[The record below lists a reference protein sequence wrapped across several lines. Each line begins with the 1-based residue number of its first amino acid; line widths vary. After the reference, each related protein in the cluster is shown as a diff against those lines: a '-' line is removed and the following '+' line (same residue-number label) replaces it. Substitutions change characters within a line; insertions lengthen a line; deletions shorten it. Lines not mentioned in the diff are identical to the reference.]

1 MSKVIDEIA
10 TSVKAGNLITVCSIG
25 INEYEDVTN
34 KIANKLLKEEMGGA
48 YITASRPASILS
60 KNIDVGHSEFY
71 FIDMISQNIGGSISD
86 PRTSYIESPT
96 MLESVILNLDLVMRR
111 LRTKNNFM
119 ILDSIN
125 NLAIHSD
132 HRILEEFVH
141 VVVNKMK
148 LKEVASILFSVKEQT
163 PDELTN
169 ILKLLSD
176 TFVEGEEE

>member
-1 MSKVIDEIA
+1 M
-10 TSVKAGNLITVCSIG
+10 KAGNLITVCSIG
-25 INEYEDVTN
+25 IDEYENVTN
-34 KIANKLLKEEMGGA
+34 EIANTLLKDEMGGA
-48 YITASRPASILS
+48 YITASRPSSILS
-60 KNIDVGHSEFY
+60 KGIDVGHSEFY
-71 FIDMISQNIGGSISD
+71 FIDMISQNIGGSTSD

-111 LRTKNNFM
+111 LRTKDNFM

-125 NLAIHSD
+125 NLAIHSN

-148 LKEVASILFSVKEQT
+148 LKEVSSILFSVKEQT

-176 TFVEGEEE
+176 TFVEGGSK